1 MPCGSKGG
9 VNPIGPVT
17 FSRQHTVKLD
27 DGEHTM
33 RVRGLALATG
43 LLLVGSVL
51 ACDELSRAKRRDD
64 PAFALNTR
72 TSKWRGNS
80 SDGSYSHV
88 EQVSTGKNSFVFS
101 ETWYKKGPKPIK
113 TSGSGRYEES
123 NSTNIYTTTTTPGV
137 VVVRTDESPDEIS
150 TVDTVIN
157 TTIPLFKVGEQISYT
172 VRE

>member
-1 MPCGSKGG
+1 MAWQQALK
-9 VNPIGPVT
+9 
-17 FSRQHTVKLD
+17 
-27 DGEHTM
+27 
-33 RVRGLALATG
+33 RGMALATG

-51 ACDELSRAKRRDD
+51 GCDELSRAKRRDD
-64 PAFALNTR
+64 PASALNTR

-123 NSTNIYTTTTTPGV
+123 TLQGGRADQLHGAGIGAAVLLEIPAEMVGNICITQLRPWKTRPSLNIKAGQ
-137 VVVRTDESPDEIS
+137 R
-150 TVDTVIN
+150 
-157 TTIPLFKVGEQISYT
+157 K
-172 VRE
+172 REAL

>member
-1 MPCGSKGG
+1 MAWQQALK
-9 VNPIGPVT
+9 
-17 FSRQHTVKLD
+17 
-27 DGEHTM
+27 
-33 RVRGLALATG
+33 RGMALATG

-51 ACDELSRAKRRDD
+51 GCDELSRAKRRDD
-64 PAFALNTR
+64 PASALNTR

-123 NSTNIYTTTTTPGV
+123 NSTNIYTYTTTPGV
-137 VVVRTDESPDEIS
+137 VVVRTDESPDKIS

>member
-1 MPCGSKGG
+1 MAWQQAL
-9 VNPIGPVT
+9 N
-17 FSRQHTVKLD
+17 
-27 DGEHTM
+27 
-33 RVRGLALATG
+33 RGLALAIG
-43 LLLVGSVL
+43 LLLFGSVL
-51 ACDELSRAKRRDD
+51 GCDELSRAKRRDD
-64 PAFALNTR
+64 PASALNTR
-72 TSKWRGNS
+72 TSKWRGHS

-123 NSTNIYTTTTTPGV
+123 NSTNIYTYTTPPGV

>member
-33 RVRGLALATG
+33 RVRGLTLTTG

-51 ACDELSRAKRRDD
+51 GCDELSRAKRRDD
-64 PAFALNTR
+64 PASALNTR

-80 SDGSYSHV
+80 TDGSYSHV

-113 TSGSGRYEES
+113 TSGSGRCEES
-123 NSTNIYTTTTTPGV
+123 TLQGGRADQLHGAGIGAK
-137 VVVRTDESPDEIS
+137 R
-150 TVDTVIN
+150 
-157 TTIPLFKVGEQISYT
+157 
-172 VRE
+172 

>member
-1 MPCGSKGG
+1 MPYGTRGG

-17 FSRQHTVKLD
+17 FSRQRSVKLD

-33 RVRGLALATG
+33 RVSGLTLTTG

-51 ACDELSRAKRRDD
+51 GCDELSRAKRRDD
-64 PAFALNTR
+64 PASALNTR

-123 NSTNIYTTTTTPGV
+123 NNTNIYTYTSPPGV

>member
-1 MPCGSKGG
+1 MAWQRAM
-9 VNPIGPVT
+9 N
-17 FSRQHTVKLD
+17 
-27 DGEHTM
+27 
-33 RVRGLALATG
+33 RGLALATG
-43 LLLVGSVL
+43 LLLISSLL
-51 ACDELSRAKRRDD
+51 ACDEVSRAKRRDD
-64 PAFALNTR
+64 PASALNTR

-113 TSGSGRYEES
+113 TSGSGRFEES
-123 NSTNIYTTTTTPGV
+123 NGTNIYTYTKPPGV
-137 VVVRTDESPDEIS
+137 VVVRTDESPDEIY

-157 TTIPLFKVGEQISYT
+157 TTVPLFKVGEQITYT

>member
-1 MPCGSKGG
+1 MAWQQALK
-9 VNPIGPVT
+9 
-17 FSRQHTVKLD
+17 
-27 DGEHTM
+27 
-33 RVRGLALATG
+33 RGMALATG
-43 LLLVGSVL
+43 LLLIGSVL
-51 ACDELSRAKRRDD
+51 GCDELSRAKRRDD
-64 PAFALNTR
+64 PASALNTR

>member
-1 MPCGSKGG
+1 MAWQQALK
-9 VNPIGPVT
+9 
-17 FSRQHTVKLD
+17 
-27 DGEHTM
+27 
-33 RVRGLALATG
+33 RGMALATG
-43 LLLVGSVL
+43 LLLIGSVL
-51 ACDELSRAKRRDD
+51 GCDELSRAKRRDD
-64 PAFALNTR
+64 PASALNTR

-123 NSTNIYTTTTTPGV
+123 NSTNIYTYTTPPGV